1 MRSLASCALMLAC
14 LAFNGRL
21 VHAQTSGVAPLVS
34 LSDQRVADI
43 RFFANQIR
51 TVHPAPYSYVDAS
64 RWDSQ
69 VERLERE
76 IGALDNDG
84 FFFRLQEVA
93 NLVDDIH
100 TSTFPLTDQGLL
112 LETLPIRLR
121 RFGEAICVR
130 ATRKELEWL
139 LGARLVE
146 INGQPIER
154 VMERVLRIVPG
165 NQRLRHSNVPLAYLL
180 SPATYR
186 YLGFPGEVGKERI
199 TIVTPKGQRRTI
211 ELSAEH
217 VSLMD
222 AYDSGSVTGWNVPPG
237 WTGIADPN
245 EASTP
250 ILYRRRG
257 QSMVWFESLRGSEAL
272 LVQVNQPKPDSAD
285 SVIAAIAGLYA
296 HLITHRYRRIVIDLR
311 GNEGGWYNLTSALPG
326 IIASIEAG
334 SNPPAV
340 FVLIGPDTTS
350 AGVALATQLE
360 QQTHA
365 VFVGE
370 PTGSAP
376 NMFGTY
382 KPAQLP
388 NSGIYYRVSTRR
400 LINSLPDDDR
410 RWIAP
415 DVMVAERA
423 GDILQGVDNA
433 LEKALSLPLD
443 TGRSSSLQWHERW
456 SRPSQDAARLV
467 SQQRHATDGASRRGP
482 FRTSRHKE
490 G

>member
-1 MRSLASCALMLAC
+1 MRSLAGCALMFAC
-14 LAFNGRL
+14 LAFDARL
-21 VHAQTSGVAPLVS
+21 VHAQVSGGAPPAP

-43 RFFANQIR
+43 RFLASQIR
-51 TVHPAPYSYVDAS
+51 AVHPAPYSYVDAS

-69 VERLERE
+69 VKRLERQV
-76 IGALDNDG
+76 GALDNNG

-100 TSTFPLTDQGLL
+100 TSTFPLADQGLL

-121 RFGEAICVR
+121 RFGDAICVR
-130 ATRKELEWL
+130 ATRRELDWL

-154 VMERVLRIVPG
+154 IMEMVLRISPG

-186 YLGFPGEVGKERI
+186 YLGLPSDAGKERI
-199 TIVTPKGQRRTI
+199 TVVTREGERRTI
-211 ELSAEH
+211 GLSAEH

-222 AYDSGSVTGWNVPPG
+222 AYDSGSVMGWNVPPG
-237 WTGIADPN
+237 WTGIGDPN

-250 ILYRRRG
+250 IFYRRRG
-257 QSMVWFESLRGSEAL
+257 QSMVWFESPPGSEAL
-272 LVQVNQPKPDSAD
+272 LVQVNQPKPDPTD
-285 SVIAAIAGLYA
+285 SVVVAVASLYV
-296 HLITHRYRRIVIDLR
+296 HLSTHRYRRIVIDLR
-311 GNEGGWYNLTSALPG
+311 GNEGGWYSLTSALPG
-326 IIASIEAG
+326 IFASIEAG

-340 FVLIGPDTTS
+340 FVLIGPNTTS

-360 QQTHA
+360 QQTQA

-410 RWIAP
+410 MWMSP
-415 DVMVAERA
+415 DVIVAERVE
-423 GDILQGVDNA
+423 DILRGVDGA
-433 LEKALSLPLD
+433 LERALSLPVD
-443 TGRSSSLQWHERW
+443 AATSSPMQWYERW
-456 SRPSQDAARLV
+456 NRPSQGSARQ
-467 SQQRHATDGASRRGP
+467 SAQQRHAADGAARR
-482 FRTSRHKE
+482 R
-490 G
+490 